1 MVPRHDGADVQE
13 DGLRCQTAVGDE
25 VSDGAGWTYRGEELI
40 DDVLESVILRLHPE
54 PIVPREAVADDETAE
69 NIVRAKDADHAEGEE
84 GEGDSERE
92 KRFVVDQAGPDQL
105 RSQKHRIKGSGI
117 PSLFGETKDLASDIA
132 NYSANEDRQANLV

>member
-40 DDVLESVILRLHPE
+40 DDVLESVILRLHRE
-54 PIVPREAVADDETAE
+54 PIVPREAVADDETTE

-84 GEGDSERE
+84 GEGHSERE
-92 KRFVVDQAGPDQL
+92 KRFVVDQAGPLQL
-105 RSQKHRIKGSGI
+105 RVAETQDQGQRHTFALRRNEGSCERHSQ
-117 PSLFGETKDLASDIA
+117 LQ
-132 NYSANEDRQANLV
+132 RQ